1 MEMSKLVVVTFR
13 IDIETLEEL
22 EKIANELGFDRSDVI
37 RLAIRELIRRYRQV
51 GRLVI

>member
-1 MEMSKLVVVTFR
+1 MGKKLPVITFR
-13 IDIETLEEL
+13 IDEETLREL
-22 EKIANELGFDRSDVI
+22 DKIAGELGFDRSDVI

>member
-1 MEMSKLVVVTFR
+1 MGKKLPVITFR
-13 IDIETLEEL
+13 IDEETLREL
-22 EKIANELGFDRSDVI
+22 DKIASELGFDRSDVI